1 MVFFKF
7 AKNGCI
13 SLDFEFKNNYNIFDL
28 LKIMQ
33 ILRSPNGCPWDKEQD
48 HTSIR
53 KNFIEE
59 TYEVCEAIDTGDMAL
74 LKEELGDVLLQVV
87 FHSQMEDEKGVF
99 NFDDVAD
106 GVCKKLILR
115 HPHIFSDVSVSTS
128 AEVLVNWENIKKQ
141 EKGQETATD
150 TLLSV
155 PKTLPALMR
164 AAKVQSRAAKT
175 GFDYPN
181 VDDALADLSSELDEL
196 KQAIANCDKPNI
208 AEEMGD
214 LLFSCVNVARFLEQD
229 AEEVLSFSTEK
240 FISRFKIVEKLA
252 TEQDVDMKTA
262 SIDELNRLWKLA
274 KQKM

>member
-1 MVFFKF
+1 MGVFLWIL
-7 AKNGCI
+7 N
-13 SLDFEFKNNYNIFDL
+13 
-28 LKIMQ
+28 LKIT
-33 ILRSPNGCPWDKEQD
+33 IIFLICLKLCKS
-48 HTSIR
+48 
-53 KNFIEE
+53 
-59 TYEVCEAIDTGDMAL
+59 YEVQTVAL
-74 LKEELGDVLLQVV
+74 GIKSKTIHLFEELGDVLLQVV

-164 AAKVQSRAAKT
+164 ASKVQSRAAKT

-208 AEEMGD
+208 TEEMGD